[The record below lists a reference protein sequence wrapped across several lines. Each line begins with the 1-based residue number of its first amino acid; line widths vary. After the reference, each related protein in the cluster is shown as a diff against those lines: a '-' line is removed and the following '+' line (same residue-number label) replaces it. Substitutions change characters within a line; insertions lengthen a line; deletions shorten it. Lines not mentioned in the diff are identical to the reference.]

1 MTYREAHEIIEEHR
15 SVYNQYGEN
24 TVQRM
29 IYQGRD
35 YKNAAFQ
42 YFREWDDEISTEDIA
57 VLKRIYSYL

>member
-42 YFREWDDEISTEDIA
+42 YFREWYDEISTEDMA

>member
-42 YFREWDDEISTEDIA
+42 YFREWDDEISAEDMA